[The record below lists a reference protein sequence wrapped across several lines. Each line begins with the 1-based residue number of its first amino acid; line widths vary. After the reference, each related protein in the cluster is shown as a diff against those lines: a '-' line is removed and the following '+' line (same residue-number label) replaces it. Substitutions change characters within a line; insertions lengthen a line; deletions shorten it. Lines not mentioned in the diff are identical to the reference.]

1 MLHRMSMAATT
12 VSSHSSEASKKGG
25 VMMGINVPNQV
36 PFANGNFPYL
46 EVTNITVGTTAVDL
60 AMGYRRVPATG
71 ILLIRIPQTI
81 PAGTTETLPVTLTL
95 NGNTRQLTF
104 FGGGNVTVADVAGT
118 GVLQVFNDK
127 FNGILQLLSTP
138 APATT

>member
-1 MLHRMSMAATT
+1 
-12 VSSHSSEASKKGG
+12 
-25 VMMGINVPNQV
+25 MMGINVQGQML
-36 PFANGNFPYL
+36 FANGSIPYL
-46 EVTNITVGTTAVDL
+46 EVTNITVGTASVDL

-71 ILLIRIPQTI
+71 ILLVRIPQTI

-104 FGGGNVTVADVAGT
+104 FGGENVTVADVAGT

-127 FNGILQLLSTP
+127 YNGILQLLSTP

>member
-1 MLHRMSMAATT
+1 
-12 VSSHSSEASKKGG
+12 
-25 VMMGINVPNQV
+25 MMGINVHGQML
-36 PFANGNFPYL
+36 FANGNIPYL

-81 PAGTTETLPVTLTL
+81 PAGTTETLPITLTL

-127 FNGILQLLSTP
+127 YNGILQMLSTP
-138 APATT
+138 APATE

>member
-1 MLHRMSMAATT
+1 
-12 VSSHSSEASKKGG
+12 
-25 VMMGINVPNQV
+25 MMGINVPNQV
-36 PFANGNFPYL
+36 PFANGSIPYL
-46 EVTNITVGTTAVDL
+46 EVTNITVGTAAVDL
-60 AMGYRRVPATG
+60 SMGYRRVPATG
-71 ILLIRIPQTI
+71 ILLIRIPQAI
-81 PAGTTETLPVTLTL
+81 PAGTTETLPITLTL

-104 FGGGNVTVADVAGT
+104 FGGGNVTVSDVAGT

>member
-1 MLHRMSMAATT
+1 
-12 VSSHSSEASKKGG
+12 
-25 VMMGINVPNQV
+25 MMGINVQGQML
-36 PFANGNFPYL
+36 FANGNIPYL
-46 EVTNITVGTTAVDL
+46 EVTNITVGTASVDL

-71 ILLIRIPQTI
+71 ILLVRIPQTI

-104 FGGGNVTVADVAGT
+104 FGGENVTVADVAGT

-127 FNGILQLLSTP
+127 YNGILQLLSTP
-138 APATT
+138 ATATT

>member
-1 MLHRMSMAATT
+1 
-12 VSSHSSEASKKGG
+12 
-25 VMMGINVPNQV
+25 MMGINVQGQML
-36 PFANGNFPYL
+36 FANGNIPYL
-46 EVTNITVGTTAVDL
+46 EVTNITVGTATVDL

-71 ILLIRIPQTI
+71 ILLVRIPQTI

-104 FGGGNVTVADVAGT
+104 FGGENVTVADVAGT

-127 FNGILQLLSTP
+127 YNGILQLLSTP
-138 APATT
+138 ATATT